1 MNILF
6 LTSNKGQL
14 CSLSLKRP
22 LHVIA
27 LLILLG
33 GLTGGSAYWGYLQNS
48 GTRDQ
53 LMVEEW
59 QQKLHQ
65 QKVRLQHIQQESD
78 AGVNAL
84 SSRLGLLQAHVMRL
98 DALGRKLINMA
109 SIDQGE
115 FDFDSTPAVGGPET
129 VSQKTS
135 QPPELST
142 AIEQLKLELENRG
155 NQLQILENLV
165 MNKNLQK
172 EVQPSGR
179 PIKKGWLSSYFGMRT
194 HPLSGRKE
202 MHKGIDFAS
211 KMGGDVIAVAKGVVT
226 YAGKRYG
233 YGQVIDIAHGNGYT
247 TRYAHNS
254 RLLVSVGDTVEKGFR
269 IAEIGSSGR
278 STGPHVHFEVLKN
291 GRQINPMK
299 FINASN

>member
-6 LTSNKGQL
+6 LSSKKGKM
-14 CSLSLKRP
+14 CSVSLGKP
-22 LHVIA
+22 LHFLAVV
-27 LLILLG
+27 LLISG
-33 GLTGGSAYWGYLQNS
+33 VIGGSVYWGYSLNPEQNNQVLI
-48 GTRDQ
+48 D
-53 LMVEEW
+53 EW
-59 QQKLHQ
+59 QNELHQ
-65 QKVRLQHIQQESD
+65 QQVRLQHIQEESD
-78 AGVNAL
+78 ANVDAL

-115 FDFDSTPAVGGPET
+115 FDFDNTPALGGPET
-129 VSQKTS
+129 ASQKVE
-135 QPPELST
+135 QPVELSR
-142 AIEQLKLELENRG
+142 AIEQLSLELENRE
-155 NQLQILENLV
+155 NQLLVLENLV
-165 MNKNLQK
+165 MNENLQK

-179 PIKKGWLSSYFGMRT
+179 PIKKGWLSSYYGMRT

-211 KMGGDVIAVAKGVVT
+211 KMGGEVIAVAKGVVT

-254 RLLVSVGDTVEKGFR
+254 KLMVSVGDTVEKGFQ

-299 FINASN
+299 FIHASN